1 MNQSTNTPSSSDSPD
16 VTIYT
21 DGGADPNPGPG
32 GWGAVLLW
40 QDAERQELSGGTGE
54 KTTNN
59 RMELT
64 AAIEAIGSLEKPA
77 RIVLYT
83 DSTYLKQGITTW
95 MPAWR
100 RAGWKRKSGA
110 LKNVDLW
117 KALAGMVD
125 RHRID
130 WRWVKGHAGNRWNER
145 ADELASAAVRANGGG
160 GIESGSD
167 ETVIAEI
174 EVMLAV
180 SCPRGHGAWA
190 AFVQIDGEEHDLHGH
205 VDRTTVPRLEI
216 LAASELL
223 EGFAPGKTVAVRVAS
238 DYLRKGASL
247 WLKGWRKGGWRTKA
261 GAPVKN
267 RDAWERLDAA
277 QKRLEVRWL
286 AVRDRPEVLKALE
299 KRARDLATRG

>member
-1 MNQSTNTPSSSDSPD
+1 MSRSSTFDAPD

-32 GWGAVLLW
+32 GWGAVLLRPGT
-40 QDAERQELSGGTGE
+40 EPVELSGGTGE

-59 RMELT
+59 RMELM
-64 AAIEAIGSLEKPA
+64 AAIEALDALDGPS
-77 RIVLYT
+77 RVVLYT
-83 DSTYLKQGITTW
+83 DSTYLKQGITSW
-95 MPAWR
+95 LPAWR
-100 RAGWKRKSGA
+100 RAGWKRKGGA

-117 KALAGMVD
+117 QALSRTVD

-160 GIESGSD
+160 GRNAAGQ
-167 ETVIAEI
+167 ETVTADIAADI

-180 SCPRGHGAWA
+180 SCPRGRGAWA
-190 AFVQIDGEEHDLHGH
+190 AFVVIDGEEHDLHGH

-238 DYLRKGASL
+238 DYLRKGASM

-277 QKRLEVRWL
+277 QKKLRVRWL
-286 AVRDRPEVLKALE
+286 PVRDRPDVLKALE
-299 KRARDLATRG
+299 KRARELATR

>member
-1 MNQSTNTPSSSDSPD
+1 MSDASD
-16 VTIYT
+16 ATSEVTIYT

-32 GWGAVLLW
+32 GWGAVLLR
-40 QDAERQELSGGTGE
+40 AETDPVELSGGTVE

-64 AAIEAIGSLEKPA
+64 AAIEALSALEGPS
-77 RIVLYT
+77 RVVLYT

-95 MPAWR
+95 LPAWR

-117 KALAGMVD
+117 QALSRTVD

-130 WRWVKGHAGNRWNER
+130 WRWIKGHAGNRWNER
-145 ADELASAAVRANGGG
+145 ADELASAAVRAHGGG
-160 GIESGSD
+160 GAEAASH
-167 ETVIAEI
+167 ETVVADIEI
-174 EVMLAV
+174 LLAV
-180 SCPRGHGAWA
+180 SCPRGRGAWA
-190 AFVQIDGEEHDLHGH
+190 AFVVIEGVEHDLHGH

-223 EGFAPGKTVAVRVAS
+223 EGFKSGKTVAIRVAS
-238 DYLRKGASL
+238 DYLRKGASM
-247 WLKGWRKGGWRTKA
+247 WLKGWRKSGWRTKA

-277 QKRLEVRWL
+277 QKQLEVRWL
-286 AVRDRPEVLKALE
+286 PVRDRPDVLKALE
-299 KRARDLATRG
+299 KRARELASPG